1 MPEISK
7 AKFAELAG
15 VSPAAVTKAC
25 KNGLAA
31 AWNGHRIDTDHPD
44 AAAYLAKRNNPR
56 APTNPPT
63 NPPKARVV
71 SGSEARRVTKK
82 DEALANVG
90 RNRTPDPNAPLAP
103 FYDYTLREIL
113 QKFGTDTA
121 FNDWLKAIKTLEE
134 VETKRLA
141 NAQKRGDLVAREV
154 VQRGVVDTLDAAFRR
169 MLTDGARTIATRCDA
184 LSKAGAS
191 HEEREQLVVKQLSS
205 FIKPAKAKI
214 QRVTLNA

>member
-7 AKFAELAG
+7 AKFATLVS

-31 AWNGHRIDTDHPD
+31 AWNGHRINTDHPD
-44 AAAYLAKRNNPR
+44 AAAYLAKRQGV
-56 APTNPPT
+56 PTPPPP
-63 NPPKARVV
+63 PPKAERVV
-71 SGSEARRVTKK
+71 SGSEARRRTKK
-82 DEALANVG
+82 DEALDNIGAKHA
-90 RNRTPDPNAPLAP
+90 PDPNGPLAP
-103 FYDYTLREIL
+103 FYEYTIREIL

-121 FNDWLKAIKTLEE
+121 FVDWLKALKTLEE

-141 NAQKRGDLVAREV
+141 NAQKRGDLISREV
-154 VQRGVVDTLDAAFRR
+154 VQRGVVDSLDSAFRR
-169 MLTDGARTIATRCDA
+169 MLTDGARTIATRCNA
-184 LSKAGAS
+184 LSKAGAPP
-191 HEEREQLVVKQLSS
+191 EEIEQLVVKQLSS